1 MKLNEAITLELGD
14 WIKVTVTRITQL
26 SKEEIIEPGGT
37 IDASFYH
44 LHQSMIDNKY
54 IITYKDDYGR
64 LDYATIENVE
74 VVYEDNN

>member
-26 SKEEIIEPGGT
+26 SEEEIIEAGGV
-37 IDASFYH
+37 IDASFYS
-44 LHQSMIDNKY
+44 LHQSMIDNEH

-64 LDYATIENVE
+64 LDYATVDNVDI
-74 VVYEDNN
+74 VYNR